1 VFHPSEVGISR
12 RCICA
17 RLIIYLIDI
26 LCEGACYSSI
36 VVLLREAHYSSSS
49 CSLDSSIQRE
59 VHLHRRVARRIDV
72 PHLQVAC
79 IAHMIGRFIR
89 SIGSEGAS

>member
-1 VFHPSEVGISR
+1 VFHPSKVGVSR
-12 RCICA
+12 RHICA

-26 LCEGACYSSI
+26 LREGACYSSI
-36 VVLLREAHYSSSS
+36 VVLLREARYSTSS

-79 IAHMIGRFIR
+79 IAHMIRRFIR
-89 SIGSEGAS
+89 SIGSEGTS